1 MRRERREQK
10 KRTRRV
16 TQAGVL
22 VEEALKRYGVSDDVR
37 EHRIVT
43 AWREIMGDKAV
54 EKAWPES
61 LKDGVLRVRVVNS
74 SWLHELSFLRHK
86 LLANIAAL
94 LGDPPL
100 VKDVRFHVGG
110 RTPEADVDDVVAALA
125 RRRKRTTRTA
135 RAEKPV
141 PPAVER
147 QIDAE
152 TAGIA
157 DPELRAL
164 IASVRRR
171 LGA

>member
-1 MRRERREQK
+1 MRKRR
-10 KRTRRV
+10 KRVPRSTPV
-16 TQAGVL
+16 SVL
-22 VEEALKRYGVSDDVR
+22 VDEALARYGVAGDVR

-54 EKAWPES
+54 DKAWPES

-94 LGDPPL
+94 LGEPPL

-110 RTPEADVDDVVAALA
+110 RTPDADQDDVVAALA
-125 RRRKRTTRTA
+125 RRRKRTARTA
-135 RAEKPV
+135 RAETPV
-141 PPAVER
+141 PAPLAR

-152 TAGIA
+152 TARIE